1 MKHSAIVRRL
11 TRGRIVLAATTLL
24 LAFIVA
30 ACDEDT
36 PTETPWVKTVIT
48 QPLAGEV
55 ISDSTV
61 RIIASVTRNCGCLA
75 QAEFWIDGNH
85 LFTDFLADYSY
96 DWDVRGLSGE
106 HLIVVRGIVPGKAED
121 SDSLRITLR

>member
-1 MKHSAIVRRL
+1 MTRFSLFRRVAC
-11 TRGRIVLAATTLL
+11 RRIMPGLALVF
-24 LAFIVA
+24 LAFVVA
-30 ACDEDT
+30 SCDEDT
-36 PTETPWVKTVIT
+36 PTEAPWVKTVIT